1 MRALYK
7 LSAIVMHLLQSM
19 LCRINPT
26 IQYGGSIQQY
36 NCIILFSI
44 GFHDEDWINNKLAIP
59 PVLWLMRKIRN
70 IKYDDVPLDD
80 IIKLYIVFNVFL
92 ILC

>member
-7 LSAIVMHLLQSM
+7 LSAIVMHLLQTM

-26 IQYGGSIQQY
+26 IQCEGSIQQY

-44 GFHDEDWINNKLAIP
+44 GFHGKDWINNKLAIP

-70 IKYDDVPLDD
+70 IKYDDFPLDD
-80 IIKLYIVFNVFL
+80 IIKL
-92 ILC
+92 